1 MWLASPIPCPNPTAG
16 GGQEIVSKKGDG
28 QAAPLGEPL
37 RTSLCSLGLGADGA
51 SAPCQ
56 PTPRARP
63 VGPWSDLRPPPAP
76 GAPGGG
82 PIHLSR
88 GPSTTTCRR
97 LRACGS
103 PSQPSPALGHYLEGP
118 TRSRAG
124 AARAPGRDGSA
135 DRGEMRTPPHPVEAG
150 LRPDG
155 VSTAAAVSPLGEVG
169 RPRLPRSWHGHGPGV
184 PSKFALE
191 RAGGLMW

>member
-1 MWLASPIPCPNPTAG
+1 MSAYTTCSAGGSLVGLEAPTRAGRAGRRPDPPVPGAVDDDLQAVEGLRQPVTAVASPW
-16 GGQEIVSKKGDG
+16 
-28 QAAPLGEPL
+28 PL
-37 RTSLCSLGLGADGA
+37 
-51 SAPCQ
+51 
-56 PTPRARP
+56 PR
-63 VGPWSDLRPPPAP
+63 
-76 GAPGGG
+76 
-82 PIHLSR
+82 
-88 GPSTTTCRR
+88 
-97 LRACGS
+97 
-103 PSQPSPALGHYLEGP
+103 GP